1 MVVLSVEKYVKSSD
15 ASKHDHPSYVWTLG
29 VSYQV
34 GDWVSHNGSTYKV
47 KVAHTASADK
57 EPGSVS

>member
-1 MVVLSVEKYVKSSD
+1 MTDTVNKYVKTEDS
-15 ASKHDHPSYVWTLG
+15 SKHDHPLRIWTLG
-29 VSYQV
+29 AVYEV
-34 GDWVSHNGSTYKV
+34 GEWVWHGGSTYKV